1 MRLLLDENLPHAFRH
16 ELPSHDVATVGYL
29 GWSGTK
35 NGELLAKAAAAGFDA
50 MITLDSGVA
59 YQHNIAALP
68 VAVIVLKAPSN
79 DMDDLLPLI
88 PQLLKALSSLRR
100 RSLSHVP

>member
-1 MRLLLDENLPHAFRH
+1 M
-16 ELPSHDVATVGYL
+16 ATVAYL

-35 NGELLAKAAAAGFDA
+35 NGELLAKAAIAGFDA

-68 VAVIVLKAPSN
+68 VAVVVLKASSN

-88 PQLLKALSSLRR
+88 PHLLKVLGSLKPRG
-100 RSLSHVP
+100 LSHVP